1 MKILKTLLLIGI
13 CFTFSNCSKDKIGM
27 NVDSLSLYWDSRNY
41 SPDRKELV
49 FEFYAELGDNHYDL
63 HFNHSI
69 NQNEILIELKDI
81 EFDKECGDPNH
92 PEYNCS
98 SSGGFT
104 IPEALISNGDYSF
117 IVRTSNFEIV
127 SQFIVQDTAF
137 ILNIPINDNFTSY
150 KSIEPSVW

>member
-1 MKILKTLLLIGI
+1 
-13 CFTFSNCSKDKIGM
+13 M

-41 SPDRKELV
+41 SQDRKELV

-63 HFNHSI
+63 HFNHSV
-69 NQNEILIELKDI
+69 NQNEILIELTDI

-104 IPEALISNGDYSF
+104 IPEALINKGDYSF
-117 IVRTSNFEIV
+117 IVRTTNFEIV

-137 ILNIPINDNFTSY
+137 VLNIPLNGNFTSY